1 MAGKKILTQFALPV
15 GSTSGSFGSGTAGQ
29 VLTSGGSS
37 ASMYWGTAGGSSGI
51 GKVEKTVTW
60 NYPAGNDAG
69 VTFSGSTATGT
80 ATITHNLNTKF
91 VIVSAID
98 THGHDTSAA
107 NEQVDMG
114 YNLIV
119 KCPTVN
125 TITLHWEGDSAPD
138 TTSEFKVTIM
148 G

>member
-80 ATITHNLNTKF
+80 ATITHNLNTQF

-98 THGHDTSAA
+98 THGHDAGA